1 MPKLEGRHLYLDAQR
16 WVVKIGS
23 AMITNHGLGI
33 DHQRIKDWVAD
44 IAHLHRSGKQ
54 VVLVSSGAVAAGM
67 QRLGLSARPDN
78 LADLQAAAAVGQMGL
93 LEAYE
98 AAFQAFDL
106 KTAQVL
112 ITHEDCAD
120 RRRYLNIRM
129 TVNAL
134 LSYGVIPI
142 VNENDVVAFDE
153 IRFGDNDSIG
163 AMMANLVD
171 AGLYVIL
178 TDQQGFYDA
187 NPAENPNAQLI
198 RIANAGDKTLLALAS
213 GGGRLGSGGMQ
224 TKLLA
229 AQRAAQSGT
238 ATIIAP
244 GSQVGVIGKLH
255 AGDEIGTFLVPE
267 QDRQTARKQ
276 WLMSRLQVRGNVV
289 IDAGAVHAIVEQ
301 GRSILPVGIK
311 QIAGDFSR
319 GDLLSILNEEGAEIA
334 RGISN
339 YGAQDLQKI
348 AGKRSEEVRYVLGHD
363 VHDEFI
369 HRDNMVLV

>member
-1 MPKLEGRHLYLDAQR
+1 MSRLEERHLYLDAQR

-44 IAHLHRSGKQ
+44 IAHLHQRGKQ

-67 QRLGLSARPDN
+67 QRLGLSERPDN

-98 AAFQAFDL
+98 TAFQAFDL

-178 TDQQGFYDA
+178 TDQQGLYDA
-187 NPAENPNAQLI
+187 NPVDNPNAQLI
-198 RIANAGDKTLLALAS
+198 QTASAGDKTLLALAS

-255 AGDEIGTFLVPE
+255 VGDEIGTFLVPE

-276 WLMSRLQVRGNVV
+276 WLMSRLQVRGDVV

-301 GRSILPVGIK
+301 GRSILPVGVK
-311 QIAGDFSR
+311 QITGDFRR
-319 GDLLSILNEEGAEIA
+319 GDLLSILNEGGAEIA

-339 YGAQDLQKI
+339 YGTQDLQQI
-348 AGKRSEEVRYVLGHD
+348 AGRRSEEIRRELGHD